1 MTSKNRNI
9 LNRILRNWPK
19 GTVGTLAWFRYHGG
33 YQQLL
38 DYYQK
43 APWVTKIGSGA
54 YIQYKDSVDWR
65 GGLYAVQNQLNLCVH
80 AGGKTALELSG
91 FGHNLQLGQTAKIY
105 LFASRKIQ
113 LPTWFIKHP
122 WEDELCFKRLN
133 IFQSQPDFGLMH
145 FNTGNFEIKGSAPE
159 RAMFELCALVPNY
172 HSFEEAGHFMESLL
186 SLRSEYVQ
194 TLLETC
200 CSIKAKRI
208 FLYFADTYN
217 MPWFQK
223 LDIKNVDLGKG
234 KRQVAVNGILNKKYQ
249 ITVPDEIKSISLKDI
264 P

>member
-1 MTSKNRNI
+1 MTGEKRNK

-19 GTVGTLAWFRYHGG
+19 GTVGTLAWFRDYGG

-43 APWVTKIGSGA
+43 APWVTKVGSGA
-54 YIQYKDSVDWR
+54 YIQYGDSVDWR
-65 GGLYAVQNQLNLCVH
+65 GGLYAVQSQLNLSVH

-91 FGHNLQLGQTAKIY
+91 FGHNLKLGQTEKVY
-105 LFASRKIQ
+105 LFASEKIK
-113 LPTWFIKHP
+113 LPAWFMKHS

-133 IFQSQPDFGLMH
+133 IFRSKQDVGLMS
-145 FNTGNFEIKGSAPE
+145 FDMGNFEIQGSAPE

-186 SLRSEYVQ
+186 SLRSGLVQ
-194 TLLETC
+194 TLFETC
-200 CSIKAKRI
+200 RSIKAKRL

-223 LDIKNVDLGKG
+223 LDIKKIDLGKG
-234 KRQVAVNGILNKKYQ
+234 KRQIAPNGVLNKKYQ
-249 ITVPDEIKSISLKDI
+249 ITVPGEINRLNVTDI